1 MILQALTSYYEQLL
15 KKNEISRPGWDDGF
29 KVTFQVRI
37 NESGELVDLVDC
49 RQKVNFKG
57 KEQLEPL
64 KISVPSHGTRSS
76 GVAANFLCDNSSY
89 ILGVD
94 DKGKPERTRQC
105 FEACKSLHRKIL
117 ASTDS
122 EAARAILAFFDN
134 WDVSKAET
142 HPSVQKNWKDLVANS
157 NLLLYIETDTLNTIA
172 TKDNSICEAWQN
184 YYNSSDSGGPKAQCL
199 ITGQEEIIEL
209 VHPVIKGVV
218 GAQSSGAA
226 VVSFNAP
233 AFCSYNCEQ
242 GANAPIGKYG
252 AFAYTTAL
260 NYLLANQNNHKRIGD
275 TTIICWAENAEP
287 AYSTLGMIGLFGKQE
302 DNGIRGEDV
311 SKAMTLLSQGL
322 ECDFLQ
328 NKLEPQQRFYVLGI
342 SPNASR
348 LSVRFFMQDTF
359 GGFAQHIQEHAE
371 RLKIIKPSYDEKES
385 LSIWEL
391 SMATVNRK
399 LSNPSPSPQMAGDLL
414 RTVLTGGRY
423 PATLLNGV
431 MLRIRAERDVTHAR
445 AAIIKAYYLRNTT
458 NGQTQIPKEV
468 LTVELNEQSNYLPY
482 VLGRLFAVLEAIQ
495 AKANPGINTT
505 IKDKYFT
512 SASATPAIVFPT
524 LINLSQKHLA
534 KIDPGLKIY
543 YNKQLTALFEKVN
556 GTYPARMSLPEQG
569 AFHIGYY
576 HETQKRYTK
585 KEEV

>member
-15 KKNEISRPGWDDGF
+15 KKNEISWPGWDDGF

-157 NLLLYIETDTLNTIA
+157 NLLFYIETDTLNTIA
-172 TKDNSICEAWQN
+172 TKDDSICEAWQN
-184 YYNSSDSGGPKAQCL
+184 YYNSSDRGGPKAQCL
-199 ITGQEEIIEL
+199 ITGQEETIEL

-275 TTIICWAENAEP
+275 TTIICWAENAVP
-287 AYSTLGMIGLFGKQE
+287 AYSTLGMIGLFGRPQ
-302 DNGIRGEDV
+302 DTGVTSEDV

-359 GGFAQHIQEHAE
+359 GGFAKHIQEHLE
-371 RLKIIKPSYDEKES
+371 RLKIVKPSYDEKDN
-385 LSIWEL
+385 LSIWDL
-391 SMATVNRK
+391 SKTTVRDPKND
-399 LSNPSPSPQMAGDLL
+399 SPSPQLTGDLL

-431 MLRIRAERDVTHAR
+431 MLRIRAEREVTRAR

-495 AKANPGINTT
+495 EKANPGINTT

-534 KIDPGLKIY
+534 KIDSGLKIY
-543 YNKQLTALFEKVN
+543 YSKQLTALFEKVN
-556 GTYPARMSLPEQG
+556 GTYPARMSLQEQG